1 MIPRTRH
8 KPIYSPVIPQYAAR
22 TAHIPTCSLQST
34 CVDACSVGVKPQK
47 RGFSFQAVM
56 CVRSITRPHR
66 SHRCPEDSGPTA
78 TSLSLVYI
86 LKRNLVWY
94 VYHPGQTS
102 NCKYTRENRAAHTTR
117 PLSPVSARLRTA
129 PFRYMYTD
137 PPDTHTHAHALLSR
151 SLRPKGPHDYPNT
164 PPCTL
169 RPALGATSI
178 NDVVADSVAISHLG
192 HSLTTGDA
200 EMPAS
205 CHVWPTR
212 SCAGG

>member
-1 MIPRTRH
+1 MRVRLASNLKNADSAFRPSCASGQSRGL
-8 KPIYSPVIPQYAAR
+8 
-22 TAHIPTCSLQST
+22 TAHT
-34 CVDACSVGVKPQK
+34 GVRKTP
-47 RGFSFQAVM
+47 
-56 CVRSITRPHR
+56 VRPRRH
-66 SHRCPEDSGPTA
+66 
-78 TSLSLVYI
+78 SLSSI
-86 LKRNLVWY
+86 LKCNLIWY

>member
-1 MIPRTRH
+1 MFFTIHMRRCVFGWRQTSKTRIQLSGRHVRQVNHEASPLTPVSGLRSDRDVTLSRLYPEMQFSMVCLSPRTNI
-8 KPIYSPVIPQYAAR
+8 K
-22 TAHIPTCSLQST
+22 LQIHTRKS
-34 CVDACSVGVKPQK
+34 
-47 RGFSFQAVM
+47 RGTHDTPALAGL
-56 CVRSITRPHR
+56 RP
-66 SHRCPEDSGPTA
+66 SADCA
-78 TSLSLVYI
+78 LSLHV
-86 LKRNLVWY
+86 
-94 VYHPGQTS
+94 
-102 NCKYTRENRAAHTTR
+102 
-117 PLSPVSARLRTA
+117 
-129 PFRYMYTD
+129 YTD